1 MNTTRLAYSH
11 ANSNMI
17 LTLC

>member
-1 MNTTRLAYSH
+1 M

-17 LTLC
+17 YT